1 MLLRWRQFRRLLRW
15 NSVLFPLAAAV
26 VAGIATLLPMTHG
39 GNEWCNNNAFSCSVS
54 TNLLGVV
61 LVAGFTSYW
70 YYGFRRTL
78 LLARH
83 RREVLSRLRREGPP
97 GNEIPAQG
105 AVHDALI
112 DMVLDRYRDWRSQP
126 PVTVVAGLPG
136 SGKSVF
142 LAEVVQR
149 LAGSHSWYVPVPLDD
164 VPGGGEQDILDAA
177 QRQLDTILHDAS
189 INPGLIESLGR
200 SLARSRR
207 LMIVIDDIDRI
218 GPALSS
224 YERGIVV
231 ARLMSSAQQLDV
243 PLLAT
248 ARSGSVESI
257 AGSVIEL
264 PPPSA
269 DFLHQRLEQASGI
282 PAELKRRLV
291 PALTGL
297 LATPSMVDRVT
308 GVARRDGE
316 RLTTAL
322 RCSEANADLVVWRFL
337 LEACQVPGAV
347 LTADGL
353 ELVAFVLLITGQ
365 REIQIGAGPEWQDA
379 LRLGGQVG
387 VVLPA
392 HHAGLDEIAAY
403 VHGGFLDAD
412 SSPVGLQFP
421 SPDVQAVL
429 AGQFLARQPDSV
441 GGLTPQLGAAASA
454 RMAVAAALRLDNAGG
469 SVRVHSCLLAAL
481 DGSMP
486 LPAAAHAAGLSLAI
500 AYPPAGWDG
509 ARMDEL
515 ARRLALVLADRVTAS
530 NGPAVG
536 VAGLRD
542 AVQALAAAE
551 GPERESHLLTALH
564 SSSFQVRLS
573 VALALIRRG
582 TWGLIESTVGTWIA
596 EAESPDRTGIQ
607 HQLGLALWFC
617 PYLATV
623 DSSGR
628 GDDLYRRG
636 LRLAVRD
643 DHNPL
648 MFEISLARG
657 FKIAAWGVPDLAVD
671 GRAISLLQLG
681 LRFWYSRVCLVHA
694 IGIRLASEAGKQATA
709 EASLRGLAED
719 VIDAVAR
726 TDPHPLVREAARITR
741 DGLASGAEMTTF
753 CWLAESDM
761 GRSNYQL
768 NDDAMRL
775 LGDVSLLLNLVYCAE
790 PWSEHEW
797 RLLGTTSQ
805 LPACIRRP
813 AHRQQYMTS
822 GCPRDCA
829 LGLCPYPSP
838 SRRPRG
844 RGELSAAFC
853 QAQHDVAERLGPAP
867 WHEGRSAQPQVDF
880 WLFAE
885 QHLANRDGWE
895 INL

>member
-1 MLLRWRQFRRLLRW
+1 M
-15 NSVLFPLAAAV
+15 
-26 VAGIATLLPMTHG
+26 
-39 GNEWCNNNAFSCSVS
+39 S

-105 AVHDALI
+105 AVHDAVI

-177 QRQLDTILHDAS
+177 QRQLDIILHDAS

-282 PAELKRRLV
+282 PAELKRLLV

-379 LRLGGQVG
+379 LRLGGAGGCGPAGASRWARRDRRVRPWRIPGCGLFTGEPAVPLAGRPGRAGRAVPRPATRQRRRPHPAAG
-387 VVLPA
+387 GRGISADGSRSGASPGQCRWFRAGALLPA
-392 HHAGLDEIAAY
+392 RRAG
-403 VHGGFLDAD
+403 
-412 SSPVGLQFP
+412 
-421 SPDVQAVL
+421 
-429 AGQFLARQPDSV
+429 
-441 GGLTPQLGAAASA
+441 
-454 RMAVAAALRLDNAGG
+454 
-469 SVRVHSCLLAAL
+469 
-481 DGSMP
+481 
-486 LPAAAHAAGLSLAI
+486 
-500 AYPPAGWDG
+500 
-509 ARMDEL
+509 
-515 ARRLALVLADRVTAS
+515 
-530 NGPAVG
+530 
-536 VAGLRD
+536 
-542 AVQALAAAE
+542 
-551 GPERESHLLTALH
+551 RE
-564 SSSFQVRLS
+564 
-573 VALALIRRG
+573 
-582 TWGLIESTVGTWIA
+582 
-596 EAESPDRTGIQ
+596 
-607 HQLGLALWFC
+607 
-617 PYLATV
+617 
-623 DSSGR
+623 
-628 GDDLYRRG
+628 
-636 LRLAVRD
+636 
-643 DHNPL
+643 
-648 MFEISLARG
+648 
-657 FKIAAWGVPDLAVD
+657 
-671 GRAISLLQLG
+671 
-681 LRFWYSRVCLVHA
+681 
-694 IGIRLASEAGKQATA
+694 
-709 EASLRGLAED
+709 
-719 VIDAVAR
+719 
-726 TDPHPLVREAARITR
+726 
-741 DGLASGAEMTTF
+741 
-753 CWLAESDM
+753 
-761 GRSNYQL
+761 
-768 NDDAMRL
+768 
-775 LGDVSLLLNLVYCAE
+775 
-790 PWSEHEW
+790 
-797 RLLGTTSQ
+797 
-805 LPACIRRP
+805 
-813 AHRQQYMTS
+813 
-822 GCPRDCA
+822 
-829 LGLCPYPSP
+829 
-838 SRRPRG
+838 
-844 RGELSAAFC
+844 
-853 QAQHDVAERLGPAP
+853 
-867 WHEGRSAQPQVDF
+867 
-880 WLFAE
+880 
-885 QHLANRDGWE
+885 
-895 INL
+895 

>member
-1 MLLRWRQFRRLLRW
+1 VI
-15 NSVLFPLAAAV
+15 N
-26 VAGIATLLPMTHG
+26 
-39 GNEWCNNNAFSCSVS
+39 
-54 TNLLGVV
+54 
-61 LVAGFTSYW
+61 
-70 YYGFRRTL
+70 
-78 LLARH
+78 
-83 RREVLSRLRREGPP
+83 
-97 GNEIPAQG
+97 
-105 AVHDALI
+105 
-112 DMVLDRYRDWRSQP
+112 MVLDRYRDWRSQP

-269 DFLHQRLEQASGI
+269 DFL
-282 PAELKRRLV
+282 
-291 PALTGL
+291 
-297 LATPSMVDRVT
+297 
-308 GVARRDGE
+308 
-316 RLTTAL
+316 
-322 RCSEANADLVVWRFL
+322 
-337 LEACQVPGAV
+337 
-347 LTADGL
+347 
-353 ELVAFVLLITGQ
+353 
-365 REIQIGAGPEWQDA
+365 
-379 LRLGGQVG
+379 
-387 VVLPA
+387 
-392 HHAGLDEIAAY
+392 
-403 VHGGFLDAD
+403 
-412 SSPVGLQFP
+412 
-421 SPDVQAVL
+421 
-429 AGQFLARQPDSV
+429 
-441 GGLTPQLGAAASA
+441 
-454 RMAVAAALRLDNAGG
+454 MAVTAALRLDNAGG

-628 GDDLYRRG
+628 GDDLYLRG

-671 GRAISLLQLG
+671 GRAIGLLQLG

-709 EASLRGLAED
+709 EASLRGPAED
-719 VIDAVAR
+719 VIDAVAG

-741 DGLASGAEMTTF
+741 DGLASGAEVTTF

-761 GRSNYQL
+761 GRSNYRL

-790 PWSEHEW
+790 PWSEHGW
-797 RLLGTTSQ
+797 RLLGMTSQ

-822 GCPRDCA
+822 GCPRDCP